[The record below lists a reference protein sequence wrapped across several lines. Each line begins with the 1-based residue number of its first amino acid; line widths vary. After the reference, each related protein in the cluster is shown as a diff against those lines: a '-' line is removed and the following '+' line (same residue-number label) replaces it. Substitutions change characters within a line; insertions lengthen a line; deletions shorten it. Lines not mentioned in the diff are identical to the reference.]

1 MCYAKTKIV
10 DMAKLSTFNGQ
21 SNGSFNPSQSHS
33 FKRSSTPIV
42 PKQAPVFES
51 RQETDK
57 EYAERCIQG
66 GLYKSALCELRYNR
80 SLHSLFFSKLQSMD
94 NKLYSVRAHIP
105 YEK

>member
-10 DMAKLSTFNGQ
+10 DMAKLNTFNGQ

-42 PKQAPVFES
+42 PKQAPVYES

-80 SLHSLFFSKLQSMD
+80 SLHSLFFSKLQSID
-94 NKLYSVRAHIP
+94 NKLYRVRAHIP